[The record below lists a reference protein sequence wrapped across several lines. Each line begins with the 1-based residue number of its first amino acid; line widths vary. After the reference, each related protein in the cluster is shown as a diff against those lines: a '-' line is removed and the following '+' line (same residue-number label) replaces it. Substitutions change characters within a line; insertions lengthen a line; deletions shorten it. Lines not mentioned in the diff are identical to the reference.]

1 MYEPLKNWLLRVLRV
16 PPEPEPPAGAP
27 ESVRVFRAGRNF
39 FRLRLLG
46 WGVAQFFALLGIVF
60 WFGVLREV
68 AAERRKAIE
77 QERLAETLRAVAIPE
92 PPVEATATNT
102 AAATNSPAKKKK
114 REKRDP
120 ITQLRRVAARTPD
133 WVFPVMWGLKVV
145 GIGIYLGQFFL
156 TYAARR
162 LDYEQRWYVV
172 TDRSLRLRE
181 GIWSVREMTMSFA
194 NLQQVV
200 MTQGPLQRLLGL
212 ADVRVE
218 SAGGGGSQTNH
229 HGQVTHSLHIGFFHG
244 VDCAEEIRDL
254 ILDRLRRYRETG
266 LGDPDEKAALAN
278 DPVEASVSDNDT
290 LAAAHELLTAARE
303 LKTALKPQGS

>member
-27 ESVRVFRAGRNF
+27 ESIRVFRAGRNF
-39 FRLRLLG
+39 FRLRLVG
-46 WGVAQFFALLGIVF
+46 WGVGQFFALLGILF

-68 AAERRKAIE
+68 AAEHRRSRE
-77 QERLAETLRAVAIPE
+77 QPPE
-92 PPVEATATNT
+92 LEASSAPPPEVTDTDAPGKT
-102 AAATNSPAKKKK
+102 
-114 REKRDP
+114 
-120 ITQLRRVAARTPD
+120 RRRNRQPRNPLEQMRQVAARTPD
-133 WVFPVMWGLKVV
+133 WVFPVLWGLKVV
-145 GIGIYLGQFFL
+145 GIGIYLGQLLL

-200 MTQGPLQRLLGL
+200 MTQGPLQRALGL

-266 LGDPDEKAALAN
+266 LGDPDEKAALAAR
-278 DPVEASVSDNDT
+278 PTETPGSDNDT
-290 LAAAHELLTAARE
+290 LAAARELLAAARE
-303 LKTALKPQGS
+303 LKAALKPQGS